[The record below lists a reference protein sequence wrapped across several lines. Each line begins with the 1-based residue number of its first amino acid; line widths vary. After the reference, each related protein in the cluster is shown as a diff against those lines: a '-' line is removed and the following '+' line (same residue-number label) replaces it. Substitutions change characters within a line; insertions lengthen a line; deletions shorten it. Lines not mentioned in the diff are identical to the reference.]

1 MNTVMIASQI
11 LLQGMAGIFT
21 AMLVLLLV
29 TAVLN
34 KLK

>member
-11 LLQGMAGIFT
+11 LLQSMAGIFT

>member
-1 MNTVMIASQI
+1 MNTVMITSQI

-34 KLK
+34 RLK